1 MLPALVRLGEWRW
14 RGRDVGARR
23 GHGTVDTWFGSAI
36 DGNGTTEGG
45 QAMSGSQAGAA
56 TAGRWRPAARLT
68 VLLDEDDK
76 WRHTPL
82 YHEVVRRARETG
94 LAGASVWRGIEG
106 YGASAQV
113 HTTRLLDV
121 AVHLPLMLVVVD
133 EPERLRAFVERNAE
147 LFTSVNVTLA
157 QVDQWQEGER

>member
-1 MLPALVRLGEWRW
+1 
-14 RGRDVGARR
+14 
-23 GHGTVDTWFGSAI
+23 
-36 DGNGTTEGG
+36 
-45 QAMSGSQAGAA
+45 MSGSQAGAA

-82 YHEVVRRARETG
+82 YHEVVRRARDTG

-106 YGASAQV
+106 YGASSQV

-121 AVHLPLMLVVVD
+121 AVHLPLMLVLVD
-133 EPERLRAFVERNAE
+133 DPERLRAFVERNAE

>member
-1 MLPALVRLGEWRW
+1 MFVPKGGAP
-14 RGRDVGARR
+14 RGG
-23 GHGTVDTWFGSAI
+23 FG
-36 DGNGTTEGG
+36 
-45 QAMSGSQAGAA
+45 
-56 TAGRWRPAARLT
+56 RPAARLT

-82 YHEVVRRARETG
+82 YHEVVRRARDTG

-121 AVHLPLMLVVVD
+121 AVHLPLMLVLVD

>member
-1 MLPALVRLGEWRW
+1 
-14 RGRDVGARR
+14 
-23 GHGTVDTWFGSAI
+23 
-36 DGNGTTEGG
+36 
-45 QAMSGSQAGAA
+45 MSGSQAGAA

-82 YHEVVRRARETG
+82 YHEIVRRARDSG

-106 YGASAQV
+106 YGASAHV
-113 HTTRLLDV
+113 HTTRILDL
-121 AVHLPLMLVVVD
+121 ADHLPLMLVLVD

-157 QVDQWQEGER
+157 PVDQWQEGER

>member
-1 MLPALVRLGEWRW
+1 AVLFGLLGTRARERDSVIAVVLSFGLGLSGMVTRLGVPAWCGANGGGP
-14 RGRDVGARR
+14 RGAVWG
-23 GHGTVDTWFGSAI
+23 
-36 DGNGTTEGG
+36 
-45 QAMSGSQAGAA
+45 
-56 TAGRWRPAARLT
+56 PAARLT

-82 YHEVVRRARETG
+82 YHEVVRRARDTG

-121 AVHLPLMLVVVD
+121 AVHLPLMLVLVD
-133 EPERLRAFVERNAE
+133 EPDRLRAFVERNAE